1 MSETQAITDDELE
14 MIRRQLRGVKVVDV
28 RQVGGD
34 DTVGVLLAEK
44 LRAQGFETGL
54 SHVERIVPSPLRRIG
69 IRFRGD
75 RAEITLTP
83 EVRPNALSPLGRV
96 PL

>member
-1 MSETQAITDDELE
+1 MSESQGITEAELA
-14 MIRRQLRGVKVVDV
+14 MIRHQLRGVKAVDV

-34 DTVGVLLAEK
+34 DTVGALLAEK

-54 SHVERIVPSPLRRIG
+54 SRVERIVPSPLSRIG

-83 EVRPNALSPLGRV
+83 EVRPGTQSPLGRV